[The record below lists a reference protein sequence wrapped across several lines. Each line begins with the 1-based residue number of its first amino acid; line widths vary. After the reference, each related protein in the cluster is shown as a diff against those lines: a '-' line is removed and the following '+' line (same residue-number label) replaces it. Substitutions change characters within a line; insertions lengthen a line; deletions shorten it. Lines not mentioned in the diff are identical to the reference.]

1 MRGIAAGFAL
11 AMTVK
16 PNALAILATLVAFAH
31 CVRSAEDIITVRRR
45 RRVAD
50 THNRRSARTGAYF
63 IVRDHVGTST

>member
-31 CVRSAEDIITVRRR
+31 CVRSAEDNVVVLSLRANA
-45 RRVAD
+45 V
-50 THNRRSARTGAYF
+50 SAAISGGRKEAPESGLS
-63 IVRDHVGTST
+63 GTFRLL